1 MKNANMGDFIF
12 ENVSRAFAFLTF
24 VILVAIFIV
33 LYNNA
38 EPAIAEY
45 GLGFLVNEKWAPNRE
60 IFGGLPAIYG
70 TFMGTIIAMLI
81 ATPIAIG
88 IAIFL
93 SEIAPGKIK
102 QPVGAAIE
110 LLAAIPSIIYGMWGL
125 FNFIPFMR
133 EVIGFS
139 GSGIGIM
146 AAGLVLSVMIL
157 PFMAAITR
165 DSMDTTPDV
174 LKESAYALG
183 ATKWDVI
190 KDVVIPYAKA
200 GVFGSIVLALGRAL
214 GETMAVTF
222 VIGNVHKIP
231 DSIIAP
237 ATNIPAT
244 LANEFAEAD
253 GDLYFATLF
262 YMALVLFVISL
273 VVISF
278 AKFYLLRDLRRKK

>member
-1 MKNANMGDFIF
+1 MGKVNFGDFVF
-12 ENVSRAFAFLTF
+12 ENISRAFAFLVF
-24 VILVAIFIV
+24 VILIAIFVV
-33 LYNNA
+33 LYQQA
-38 EPAIAEY
+38 EPAIKEY
-45 GLGFLVNEKWAPNRE
+45 GLGFLSSTEWAPNME
-60 IFGGLPAIYG
+60 KFGAWPAIYG
-70 TFMGTIIAMLI
+70 TLMSTLVAMVI
-81 ATPIAIG
+81 ATPVAIG

-93 SEIAPGKIK
+93 SEIAHAKIK
-102 QPVGAAIE
+102 QPFGTAIE

-125 FNFIPFMR
+125 FEFAPYIR
-133 EVIGFS
+133 EVFG
-139 GSGIGIM
+139 GNGIGILT
-146 AAGLVLSVMIL
+146 AGIILSVMIL

-165 DSMDTTPDV
+165 DSMNTTPDV

-190 KDVVIPYAKA
+190 KDVIIPYAKA

-222 VIGNVHKIP
+222 VIGNAHKIP
-231 DSIIAP
+231 DTLIEP

-262 YMALVLFVISL
+262 YMALILFVISM
-273 VVISF
+273 VIISF
-278 AKFYLLRDLRRKK
+278 AKFYLLRGIRRK

>member
-1 MKNANMGDFIF
+1 MGKVNFGDFVF
-12 ENVSRAFAFLTF
+12 ENISRAFAFLVF
-24 VILVAIFIV
+24 VILIAIFVV
-33 LYNNA
+33 LYQQA
-38 EPAIAEY
+38 EPAIKEY
-45 GLGFLVNEKWAPNRE
+45 GLGFLSSTEWAPNME
-60 IFGGLPAIYG
+60 KFGAWPAIYG
-70 TFMGTIIAMLI
+70 TLMSTLVAMVI
-81 ATPIAIG
+81 ATPVAIG

-93 SEIAPGKIK
+93 SEIAHAKVK
-102 QPVGAAIE
+102 QPFGTAIE

-125 FNFIPFMR
+125 FEFAPYIR
-133 EVIGFS
+133 EVFG
-139 GSGIGIM
+139 GNGIGILT
-146 AAGLVLSVMIL
+146 AGIILSVMIL

-165 DSMDTTPDV
+165 DSMNTTPDV

-190 KDVVIPYAKA
+190 KDVIIPYAKA

-222 VIGNVHKIP
+222 VIGNAHKIP
-231 DSIIAP
+231 DTLIEP

-262 YMALVLFVISL
+262 YMALILFVISM
-273 VVISF
+273 VIISF
-278 AKFYLLRDLRRKK
+278 AKFYLLRGIRRK

>member
-1 MKNANMGDFIF
+1 MKNVNMGDFVF
-12 ENVSRAFAFLTF
+12 ENVSRAFAFLSLI
-24 VILVAIFIV
+24 ILIAIFLV
-33 LYNNA
+33 LFDNA
-38 EPAIAEY
+38 NHAIREY
-45 GLGFLVNEKWAPNRE
+45 GLGFIVSSEWAPNRE
-60 IFGGLPAIYG
+60 LFGGWPAIFGTLVS
-70 TFMGTIIAMLI
+70 TIIAMVV
-81 ATPIAIG
+81 ATPVAIG
-88 IAIFL
+88 IAVFL
-93 SEIAPGKIK
+93 SEIAPAWLK
-102 QPVGAAIE
+102 QPVGSAIE

-125 FNFIPFMR
+125 FEFAPYIRDIFGGN
-133 EVIGFS
+133 
-139 GSGIGIM
+139 GIGVLT
-146 AAGLVLSVMIL
+146 AGFILSVMIL

-190 KDVVIPYAKA
+190 KDVIIPYAKA

-231 DSIIAP
+231 DTILQP

-253 GDLYFATLF
+253 GDLYYSTLF
-262 YMALVLFVISL
+262 YLALILFVISL